1 MKKSELK
8 RLIRE
13 VVEEV
18 EKFNGNAKQDEVE
31 YVKAQLKAH
40 PEIAQQIMKAFSSA
54 QKSSKSD
61 EKMAEGAIS
70 NALDPKYMGLMA
82 AGLLATTP
90 IHIISKI
97 FNKNS
102 TLGPDLMEKLTSWYE
117 DYRFEKSQ
125 EYEISKGWTPSFL
138 PAHDKKLIDK
148 RRKDN
153 NDRIL
158 KQLGLR

>member
-1 MKKSELK
+1 MKRSELK
-8 RLIRE
+8 QLIRE
-13 VVEEV
+13 VIEEV
-18 EKFNGNAKQDEVE
+18 EKSNGNAKQDEVE

-61 EKMAEGAIS
+61 EKIAEGWVDGY
-70 NALDPKYMGLMA
+70 NPKYMGLMA
-82 AGLLATTP
+82 AGFLATAP
-90 IHIISKI
+90 LHIISKI

-102 TLGPDLMEKLTSWYE
+102 TLGPDLMQKLADWYD
-117 DYRFEKSQ
+117 DYRFEKSNEREVSQ
-125 EYEISKGWTPSFL
+125 GFSPVEMPDYQ
-138 PAHDKKLIDK
+138 KKWNDK

-158 KQLGLR
+158 KQLGLK